1 MLYIAHRG
9 GMFYTPEN
17 TIPAFLFALQNGY
30 DQIET
35 DPQLT
40 LDGVVVLMHDDTIN
54 RTCRN
59 ADGSIIEKPVK
70 VSEITYAQL
79 LKYDAGI
86 AMGEEFRGTKVPR
99 LDELFE
105 LVQGHDVV
113 ISLDKKIPTE
123 KIDAMLDVVEKYPV
137 KVYFS
142 VMDTKR
148 IKKIQE
154 RFPDASFD
162 YDVNLEDEALA
173 EVCSLVKRENL
184 VVWMYLDKPNF
195 SWLVQKAKVSPE
207 NCARVKKYARVG
219 ISNINNPLD
228 VKEALD
234 YSPEII
240 CI

>member
-1 MLYIAHRG
+1 MLYSAHRG

-70 VSEITYAQL
+70 VSDITYAQL
-79 LKYDAGI
+79 MQYDAGI
-86 AMGEEFRGTKVPR
+86 AMGEEFLGTKVPR

-142 VMDTKR
+142 VMDTIR

>member
-1 MLYIAHRG
+1 MRYSSHRG
-9 GMFYTPEN
+9 GMFYAPEN
-17 TIPAFLFALQNGY
+17 TIPAFLYAIENGY

-40 LDGVVVLMHDDTIN
+40 CDGVVVLMHDDTIN

-59 ADGSIIEKPVK
+59 ADGSMIKEPVK
-70 VSEITYAQL
+70 VSDLTYEQL
-79 LKYDAGI
+79 MQYDAGI

-105 LVQGHDVV
+105 LVQGYDIP

-123 KIDAMLDVVEKYPV
+123 KMEPMLDVVEKYPV

-142 VMDTKR
+142 VMDTLR
-148 IKKIQE
+148 IRKIQE
-154 RFPDASFD
+154 RFPDACFD
-162 YDVNLEDEALA
+162 YDVNLEDEALE
-173 EVCSLVKRENL
+173 EVCRLVKRENL
-184 VVWMYLDKPNF
+184 IVWMYLDKPNF

-207 NCARVKKYARVG
+207 NYARVKKYARVG
-219 ISNINNPLD
+219 ISNICNPLD

-240 CI
+240 CL

>member
-1 MLYIAHRG
+1 MLYSAHRG

-148 IKKIQE
+148 IKKILSAF
-154 RFPDASFD
+154 RMHPSITTSIWKMRR
-162 YDVNLEDEALA
+162 L
-173 EVCSLVKRENL
+173 R
-184 VVWMYLDKPNF
+184 
-195 SWLVQKAKVSPE
+195 
-207 NCARVKKYARVG
+207 RYA
-219 ISNINNPLD
+219 
-228 VKEALD
+228 AW
-234 YSPEII
+234 
-240 CI
+240 